1 MCLNKKKAAFTNRD
15 QELVKEKRKEFRGRI
30 KKAKVSYKEK
40 I

>member
-1 MCLNKKKAAFTNRD
+1 MCLNKKNAAFTNRD
-15 QELVKEKRKEFRGRI
+15 QEFRGRI